1 VDPITVVAVVNTM
14 PPRRSAKGGLTVHR
28 VTSSRRLTIRAFVAA
43 LLAALILT
51 ACTVEQ
57 TPDGVQVCWYTSAG
71 IACTLTPFDEP

>member
-14 PPRRSAKGGLTVHR
+14 PPRRSAKGGLTVHG
-28 VTSSRRLTIRAFVAA
+28 VTSSRRPTIRAFVAA
-43 LLAALILT
+43 LLAALILA